1 MNSQV
6 VFTTS
11 FKKKYHLFGR
21 YIILLMKEIE
31 VNKNT
36 PVIDQRETK
45 WNPTKENGPKQDI
58 VISGCGLRSN
68 EIFYWEAMKFST
80 STSF

>member
-11 FKKKYHLFGR
+11 LKKKYHVFGR
-21 YIILLMKEIE
+21 FIIFFLMKEIE

-58 VISGCGLRSN
+58 VISGCGLHQ
-68 EIFYWEAMKFST
+68 EAMKFST
-80 STSF
+80 YNSF